1 MASEMHSE
9 GARIFQFPLR
19 PRLRLDNGR
28 TAPATAV
35 EAMVSVVDQCF
46 YHDEA
51 VRSDTTDLD
60 RQKPC

>member
-1 MASEMHSE
+1 MAIEMHSE

-28 TAPATAV
+28 TMAASPQNVLAAL
-35 EAMVSVVDQCF
+35 EPCW

-51 VRSDTTDLD
+51 VRERDALD
-60 RQKPC
+60 VSPKPL